1 MVCCYRLLVNNLQR
15 FCCCSSGGISLV
27 QSRRYG
33 IPRGR
38 DDSGWFVE
46 QSYQAIPNK
55 RALHPPCSAG
65 SPSNATYVEVH
76 GVHESGSWTTTT
88 TDFCPPV
95 TGKIALTC
103 EDTATSYDA
112 VNGGATY
119 PCGCPNDDQ
128 TGDVS
133 DATGSIHIEI
143 DHDWNATPG
152 WAPPRLAVSSS
163 SVTFDIQG
171 FAYFDCGT
179 NPATSCSQNPSGHW
193 EIHPVTGWKL
203 STEDFSVSS
212 SPSNL
217 SLFAG
222 TSGSSTVITSGL
234 NGFTGSVTLS
244 TTVSPAAG
252 ITVSLNPSTVNVAG
266 GTANSTLLVSTTKN
280 TPPGSY
286 AVTVKGTSGS
296 ISHSTTLTVTVTTC
310 SGCTRDFNVT
320 ITPSFVALDLGASKS
335 STAVVKSIFGFTG
348 IHHSCGQRFPDW
360 VGLLLESN
368 QR

>member
-1 MVCCYRLLVNNLQR
+1 M
-15 FCCCSSGGISLV
+15 
-27 QSRRYG
+27 
-33 IPRGR
+33 
-38 DDSGWFVE
+38 
-46 QSYQAIPNK
+46 
-55 RALHPPCSAG
+55 
-65 SPSNATYVEVH
+65 
-76 GVHESGSWTTTT
+76 
-88 TDFCPPV
+88 
-95 TGKIALTC
+95 IALTC
-103 EDTATSYDA
+103 EDTSTSYDA

-143 DHDWNATPG
+143 DHDWNATTG
-152 WAPPRLAVSSS
+152 WAPPRIAVSSS

-280 TPPGSY
+280 TPPEIGRASCRERGE
-286 AVTVKGTSGS
+286 TPDND
-296 ISHSTTLTVTVTTC
+296 STRRRT
-310 SGCTRDFNVT
+310 
-320 ITPSFVALDLGASKS
+320 
-335 STAVVKSIFGFTG
+335 
-348 IHHSCGQRFPDW
+348 
-360 VGLLLESN
+360 E
-368 QR
+368 